1 MTWSLQ
7 LRVKGEGGVSARG
20 RQINGKLYRVTLG
33 EYPGLTLEAARAS
46 ANTYLD
52 QARRGVNPANALQAE
67 ATIGGLTLDRLAH
80 AFIEE

>member
-1 MTWSLQ
+1 
-7 LRVKGEGGVSARG
+7 
-20 RQINGKLYRVTLG
+20 
-33 EYPGLTLEAARAS
+33 
-46 ANTYLD
+46 LD